1 MHISFRRAAVAG
13 AALGL
18 VVTAGAAVPASAGTT
33 TGTAGTT
40 TATAPADKGLD
51 RAVRAFSVTLPSGDP
66 ADVYVPRV
74 PARAAGLLEDA
85 FPVVAVL
92 QGANVDKSQYSRVSR
107 LLAARGFVVVV
118 PNKLRAVAPP
128 PVPPGLFTTQDVVDT
143 VLAGVT
149 TLDADPASPLYK
161 IAATR
166 SLGVL
171 GHSFG
176 GAAAL
181 FAAAGVCQPPF
192 CFGAYVRPPQL
203 KAVAVYGTN
212 LATGTQLDQDL
223 DTTGVAVQLIQ
234 GTRDG
239 IAPPVEAEVT
249 FRSLERPRA
258 YSPVRGANHYGI
270 TDQDD
275 PPGAVPDPNSPTISQ
290 ETANRRVAALAALW
304 FSRFLRN
311 GP

>member
-1 MHISFRRAAVAG
+1 MRNRLARVAVVG

-18 VVTAGAAVPASAGTT
+18 LATAGLAGPAAAGTASAT
-33 TGTAGTT
+33 TGTGT
-40 TATAPADKGLD
+40 ALD
-51 RAVRAFSVTLPSGDP
+51 RAVRSLSVTLPDGAP
-66 ADVYVPRV
+66 ADVYLPRV
-74 PARAAGLLEDA
+74 PSPAAGLFEDA

-107 LLAARGFVVVV
+107 LLAVRGFVVVV
-118 PNKLRAVAPP
+118 PNTLRVVGPP
-128 PVPPGLFTTQDVVDT
+128 PPAPQPPPGLFATEQVVNT
-143 VLAGVT
+143 VLAAVT
-149 TLDADPASPLYK
+149 ALDADPASPLYK
-161 IAATR
+161 VTDTD

-181 FAAAGVCQPPF
+181 FASAGVCQPPF
-192 CFGAYVRPPQL
+192 CFGAYARPPQL
-203 KAVAVYGTN
+203 RAAALYGTN
-212 LATGTQLDQDL
+212 LATGTTLDQDV

-239 IAPPVEAEVT
+239 IAPPVEAQVT

-270 TDQDD
+270 TDTDD
-275 PPGAVPDPNSPTISQ
+275 PPGAVPDPNEPTISQ
-290 ETANRRVAALAALW
+290 ERANQRVAALAAAW
-304 FSRFLRN
+304 FWRYLR
-311 GP
+311 